1 VRTRTAALTA
11 ALLAALAGGIWLGG
25 HPEHLPGPVRDALV
39 NDDRALRAE
48 VTSSIED
55 NFYKKANE
63 KKLEDGS
70 LNGMVESLGDQ
81 FSHYLTPEQAKRFQ
95 DDVHG
100 EFEGVGMNVEE
111 AKRGLRV
118 LRVFGASPA
127 QRAGIV
133 KDDLIVAVDGR
144 SIAGLSSDVS
154 VARIKGPSGTEVRL
168 GVLPAGKG
176 DTRTVK
182 VRRERID
189 IPVAEGRVVTRNGRK
204 VGVVRLA
211 GFSEGSHGFLRR
223 QVDKVL
229 KKGAKGIVLDLRGNG
244 GGLLTEGVLAAS
256 IFIEDGKIV
265 SVRGRSRSER
275 TEDAVGGAIDPK
287 IPLAVLV
294 DGGSA
299 SASEIVTGALRDRRR
314 ATVVGTTTYGK
325 GLVQE
330 MMELS
335 NGGLLD
341 LTVANYYLPNGE
353 TITKKGIK
361 PAVRAKDDPRTA
373 RDEALPTALDT
384 VLSKSP

>member
-1 VRTRTAALTA
+1 MGSRTVALIA
-11 ALLAALAGGIWLGG
+11 VVIAVLAGGIWLGG
-25 HPEHLPGPVRDALV
+25 HPENLPGPVRDALV
-39 NDDRALRAE
+39 DDDRALRAE
-48 VTSSIED
+48 VTDSIQD
-55 NFYKKANE
+55 NFYRKVDRA
-63 KKLEDGS
+63 KLETGS
-70 LNGMVESLGDQ
+70 LNGIVESLGDQ

-111 AKRGLRV
+111 AARGLRV
-118 LRVFGASPA
+118 LRVFGSSPA
-127 QRAGIV
+127 ERAGIV
-133 KDDLIVAVDGR
+133 KDDLIVDVDGR

-154 VARIKGPSGTEVRL
+154 VARIKGPSGTSVSL
-168 GVLPAGKG
+168 GVVSGGKG
-176 DTRTVK
+176 DKRTVRVK
-182 VRRERID
+182 RERIE

-204 VGVVRLA
+204 VGVVRLT
-211 GFSEGSHGFLRR
+211 GFSSGAHGFLRR
-223 QVDKVL
+223 QVDRVL
-229 KKGAKGIVLDLRGNG
+229 KQGAEAIVLDLRGNG
-244 GGLLTEGVLAAS
+244 GGLLSEGVLVAS

-275 TEDAVGGAIDPK
+275 TEDAVGGAISKK
-287 IPLAVLV
+287 IPVVVLV

-299 SASEIVTGALRDRRR
+299 SASEIVTGALRDRDR

-341 LTVANYYLPNGE
+341 LTVANYYLPDGE

-361 PAVRAKDDPRTA
+361 PAVRARDNPRTK
-373 RDEALPTALDT
+373 RDEALPIALDT
-384 VLSKSP
+384 VLGQTP

>member
-1 VRTRTAALTA
+1 MRSRPVLLIV
-11 ALLAALAGGIWLGG
+11 ALLAVLAGGIWLGG
-25 HPEHLPGPVRDALV
+25 HPEHLPGPIRDTLV

-55 NFYKKANE
+55 NFYRKVDR
-63 KKLEDGS
+63 KKLENGS

-81 FSHYLTPEQAKRFQ
+81 FSHYLTPEQAARFQ
-95 DDVHG
+95 EDVHG
-100 EFEGVGMNVEE
+100 EFEGVGMSVEE

-127 QRAGIV
+127 HRAGIM
-133 KDDLIVAVDGR
+133 KDDLIVEVNGR
-144 SIAGLSSDVS
+144 SIAGLSSDVA
-154 VARIKGPSGTEVRL
+154 VARIKGPSGTSVKL
-168 GVLPAGKG
+168 GVVSGGDGKP
-176 DTRTVK
+176 RTLR

-189 IPVAEGRVVTRNGRK
+189 IPVAEGRVVTHNGTK
-204 VGVVRLA
+204 VGVVRLT
-211 GFSEGSHGFLRR
+211 GFSSGAHGFLRH

-229 KKGAKGIVLDLRGNG
+229 KKGAKAIVLDLRGNG
-244 GGLLTEGVLAAS
+244 GGLLTEGVQVAS
-256 IFIEDGKIV
+256 IFIEKGKIV

-275 TEDAVGGAIDPK
+275 TEDAAGGAISPK
-287 IPLAVLV
+287 IPVVVLV

-299 SASEIVTGALRDRRR
+299 SASEIVTGALRDRKR

-361 PAVRAKDDPRTA
+361 PAVKARDNPRTA

-384 VLSKSP
+384 VLDQRP